1 MGKGFLRRRQRGP
14 SPEALELEESL
25 SQTRLLLAQAY
36 AGFNSAWDG
45 ELVES
50 YIYEIQAL
58 QARYSYL
65 LRRRKALE
73 EPAPRAELP
82 VRPLPERTSA
92 APGSAALPVA

>member
-1 MGKGFLRRRQRGP
+1 MRNIGGRLKRKKEQWEDTRQR
-14 SPEALELEESL
+14 ELEESL

-36 AGFNSAWDG
+36 SGFNTAVDG

-65 LRRRKALE
+65 LRQRKALT
-73 EPAPRAELP
+73 PRPPEL
-82 VRPLPERTSA
+82 A
-92 APGSAALPVA
+92 AVKASPALPVA

>member
-1 MGKGFLRRRQRGP
+1 MGNGRSSLGRKGKGRKDVERR
-14 SPEALELEESL
+14 ELEESL

-36 AGFNSAWDG
+36 SGFNTSVDQ

-65 LRRRKALE
+65 LRLRKALTVRP
-73 EPAPRAELP
+73 EPAA
-82 VRPLPERTSA
+82 TSD
-92 APGSAALPVA
+92 PALPVA